1 MKSYRFYT
9 FYALAFIVSSLLPIY
24 VNAAYQESMSEAVEW
39 LESQQN
45 EDGSWGDSNAD
56 KAIKTIE
63 AVKALYS
70 TGEINDSYNQG
81 IAWIRNHLGSQNK
94 HYIDMNATS
103 SDYLSRVEEL
113 LHKDGDR
120 ECLFNMLMGLSQYP
134 GWGLKLLRKYDST
147 DAPSAIDTA
156 IVLHAWNEVENTR
169 PGGPIDFLVNAQLGN
184 GSWPINLNG
193 EESLFATSWAV
204 ISLSKWAYQGT
215 PTETAVNNAVTYL
228 SSNINGVTPVGEKA
242 LAAYAVYVAGDTS
255 LANNWLTLIR
265 SAQNGNGSWNN
276 SVRDTSLI
284 LRAMAKADG
293 LDTQERMTIVDI
305 PDPKLRAAINAAL
318 GRNQMDNIRRIDLAR
333 VTNITAVNMGIYDL
347 TGLEWAYNLET
358 LDVRHNEIESTAP
371 IDDLQNL
378 TYLYLKGNPVTYG
391 HGEEEI
397 PTLPEW
403 GMILMSLLLILSAF
417 YHQRRNQF

>member
-1 MKSYRFYT
+1 MKSYRLYT
-9 FYALAFIVSSLLPIY
+9 FYAIAFVVSSLLPIY
-24 VNAAYQESMSEAVEW
+24 ANAAYQEPMSEAVEW

-70 TGEINDSYNQG
+70 AGEINDSYNQG
-81 IAWIRNHLGSQNK
+81 ITWVRNHLDFQNKSQN
-94 HYIDMNATS
+94 YDMNATS
-103 SDYLSRVEEL
+103 NDFLSRAREL
-113 LHKDGDR
+113 LYKDGDL
-120 ECLFNMLMGLSQYP
+120 ESLVDMIMAYSQYP
-134 GWGLKLLRKYDST
+134 GWGLKPLQHEST
-147 DAPSAIDTA
+147 DGPSVIDTA
-156 IVLHAWNEVENTR
+156 ITFYAWNEVKNEKHQM
-169 PGGPIDFLVNAQLGN
+169 PIDFLVDAQLGN
-184 GSWPINLNG
+184 GAWPIDING

-204 ISLSKWAYQGT
+204 ISLSKWMDQDPAL
-215 PTETAVNNAVTYL
+215 ETVVNNAVSYL

-255 LANNWLTLIR
+255 LANNWLASIG
-265 SAQNGNGSWNN
+265 SEQDGNGSWNN

-284 LRAMAKADG
+284 MRAMAKADG

-333 VTNITAVNMGIYDL
+333 VTNITAVNVGIYDL

-403 GMILMSLLLILSAF
+403 GMILMSLILLLSAF